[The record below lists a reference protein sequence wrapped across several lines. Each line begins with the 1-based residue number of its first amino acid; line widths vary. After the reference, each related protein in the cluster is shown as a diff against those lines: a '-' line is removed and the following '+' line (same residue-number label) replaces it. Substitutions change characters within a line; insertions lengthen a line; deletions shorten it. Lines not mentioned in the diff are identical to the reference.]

1 MCVFRNEIQTMTNV
15 SNSQLMV
22 KLAIFKLQFFKKYF
36 EVFDGI
42 VVIISFVLDVIPTSD
57 STAAAELV
65 ILARLWRV
73 ARIINGKK
81 VEYVIR

>member
-1 MCVFRNEIQTMTNV
+1 MTNV